1 MSRVAKNPIVLP
13 KGVEATLGT
22 NGITVKGA
30 KGTLSAAIHP
40 DVPVAVENGEIVVT
54 GRRAALARWLTT
66 RDTKPSSLLARVTM
80 NRVWQ
85 SHFGSGIVATPENL
99 GMVHK
104 AAFMLKI
111 EELA

>member
-13 KGVEATLGT
+13 KGVEATLGS

-54 GRRAALARWLTT
+54 MDKSNQKQVAGGN
-66 RDTKPSSLLARVTM
+66 DPSQYRQYGQ
-80 NRVWQ
+80 RCD
-85 SHFGSGIVATPENL
+85 HGI
-99 GMVHK
+99 
-104 AAFMLKI
+104 
-111 EELA
+111 